1 MTPDSAPELITQAQ
15 AYLVELQWLVKDE
28 FTEGTLDEATIT
40 AVYNFQD
47 DYNKNY
53 GGTLVLID
61 AEAPAIDL
69 DTLNLLTE
77 AFETRKAEAE

>member
-61 AEAPAIDL
+61 AEAPVIDL

-77 AFETRKAEAE
+77 AFETRKAETE